1 MTITIRRVTTKD
13 AAALAKLMSDPAV
26 YGGLLQVPYPTE
38 ERWAAQ
44 LAGTGAADKAD
55 LSLVAELNSEVVASA
70 GLYAAGTA
78 LRRRHVMGLGIS
90 VAQSAQGRG
99 VGTALMTALCD
110 YADRWLN
117 TLRIE
122 LTVYTDNTVALRLY
136 RRFGF
141 EIEGTFKGYAMRD
154 GSYVDAYAMARF
166 HPSPASIATTAPVP

>member
-13 AAALAKLMSDPAV
+13 AAAFATLMSDPAV
-26 YGGLLQVPYPTE
+26 YGGLLQMPYPTE

-55 LSLVAELNSEVVASA
+55 LSLVAELNGEVVASA
-70 GLYAAGTA
+70 GLFAAGPA
-78 LRRRHVMGLGIS
+78 LRRRHAMGLGIS
-90 VAQSAQGRG
+90 VAQSAQGQG

-110 YADRWLN
+110 YADHWLN

-122 LTVYTDNTVALRLY
+122 LTVYTDNAIALRLY

-154 GSYVDAYAMARF
+154 GRYVDVHAMARF
-166 HPSPASIATTAPVP
+166 HPAPASITITPPAA